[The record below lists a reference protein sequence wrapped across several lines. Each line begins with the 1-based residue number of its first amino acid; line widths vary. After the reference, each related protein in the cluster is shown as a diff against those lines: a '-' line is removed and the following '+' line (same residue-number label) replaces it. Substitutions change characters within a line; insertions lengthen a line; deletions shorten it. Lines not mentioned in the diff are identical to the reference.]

1 VVAEVRALISFPVVA
16 VAVILQLTVMDRIAF
31 PGGTG
36 PDLVLLAVAALAL
49 ANGPLIGALLGFW
62 AGLAMDVAPPGSHF
76 VGQNALVFCLVGY
89 ACGLLADKP
98 SGDGVPEQGHTALFE
113 IAVTAMGA
121 VCGEILAALLGAMLS
136 DPRVTWPA
144 IRHVLPVA
152 IAYDLLLSPFVLY
165 AVAAPLRLAGTRGSH
180 SRAAWSALGAQ
191 SPVPGAAQGAVRQVS
206 TANPRLRLSDHGK
219 GDGWVRGQGTGRPT
233 AKREPRFNLGRSGSL
248 GGAALG
254 AAFATG
260 GSRRGSGLAGGLG
273 ASRSLSGPAS
283 LRGLGGPGSA
293 LGGGSAKVRF
303 GTQRHAGVLGGSL
316 LGGSL
321 FAGSASGSA
330 ALRSSSFGRSRMGR
344 SLLGGSVFSSSS
356 SALNR
361 PAPARR
367 SASLA
372 RSSFLGRSPFLG
384 RPSLFAR
391 TSWLSWPFSAG
402 RSGGLKR
409 SAAGGLTGRAPRFGS
424 GSSLGRLAGALRR
437 SVRPRSTVHKSP
449 GRGWTRRTSS
459 RGGTMGRGAVG
470 RRTMG
475 RGAFSRGASGRS
487 AVGRGWTGGSTPRRT
502 GRSARLGPTRL
513 HMPRPRAKR
522 KWRTGGYR

>member
-1 VVAEVRALISFPVVA
+1 VAEVRALISFPVVA
-16 VAVILQLTVMDRIAF
+16 VAVILQLTVVDRIAF

-49 ANGPLIGALLGFW
+49 ANGPLVGALLGFW
-62 AGLAMDVAPPGSHF
+62 AGLAMDVAPPGAHF

-113 IAVTAMGA
+113 IAVTAIGA

-165 AVAAPLRLAGTRGSH
+165 AVAAPLRLAGKRGAH
-180 SRAAWSALGAQ
+180 SRAAGSALAAQ
-191 SPVPGAAQGAVRQVS
+191 VPVPGTAQGAVRQVS
-206 TANPRLRLSDHGK
+206 TANPPRLRLSDRGK
-219 GDGWVRGQGTGRPT
+219 GDSWVRGQGTGRPA
-233 AKREPRFNLGRSGSL
+233 AKREPRLNLGRSGSL

-254 AAFATG
+254 AAFATS
-260 GSRRGSGLAGGLG
+260 GSRRGSGLPGSLRAG
-273 ASRSLSGPAS
+273 RSLTGPAS

-293 LGGGSAKVRF
+293 LSGGSAKVRF
-303 GTQRHAGVLGGSL
+303 GAQRRAGVLGGSL

-321 FAGSASGSA
+321 LSGSASGSA

-367 SASLA
+367 SAPLA

-391 TSWLSWPFSAG
+391 TSWLSWPSSAG
-402 RSGGLKR
+402 RSGGRKR
-409 SAAGGLTGRAPRFGS
+409 PAAGGLTGHAPRFGS
-424 GSSLGRLAGALRR
+424 GSSLSRLTGAVRR
-437 SVRPRSTVHKSP
+437 SVRPRSAVQKSP
-449 GRGWTRRTSS
+449 GRGWLRRTSS
-459 RGGTMGRGAVG
+459 RSGTMGGGAMG

-487 AVGRGWTGGSTPRRT
+487 TLRRGWTGGSTPRPRT
-502 GRSARLGPTRL
+502 ARL
-513 HMPRPRAKR
+513 HMPRPRVKR
-522 KWRTGGYR
+522 KRTGGYR